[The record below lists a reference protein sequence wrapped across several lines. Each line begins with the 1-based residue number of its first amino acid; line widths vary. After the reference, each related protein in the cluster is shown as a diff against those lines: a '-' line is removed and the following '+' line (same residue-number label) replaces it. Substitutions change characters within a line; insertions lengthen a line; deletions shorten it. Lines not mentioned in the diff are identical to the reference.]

1 MAEDRIPADA
11 AHAMQTVTR
20 YLESGRAA
28 RGRFGRDVP
37 GPAADDAQMADARTT
52 MQSDDAPE
60 RAEALG
66 YVIDPDAVAAAI
78 VDRLL
83 AGRTFPARVDD
94 A

>member
-1 MAEDRIPADA
+1 MADDPIPADA

-20 YLESGRAA
+20 YEVHSRAA

-37 GPAADDAQMADARTT
+37 GLAADDVQMADARTT

-60 RAEALG
+60 GVGALG
-66 YVIDPDAVAAAI
+66 YQVDPHAVAAAI

-83 AGRTFPARVDD
+83 AGRTLPAPADD